1 MPGPRAAK
9 WLPKRLLNLLKDPLV
24 HFLALGLLLFVV
36 HAFVAD
42 PSSWETDKTIRISE
56 GDVRRLTAA
65 WELQWR
71 RPPSKD
77 ELTNLIREHVREEIL
92 YREALA
98 LGLDQ
103 DDSIVRRRLAQK
115 MQFLSEDMAAGE
127 EPSEAALQRFFEQH
141 PDRFKTPATAT
152 FTHIYFSPDK
162 RGAHARAD
170 AEQALKQLK
179 FGANATG
186 DRFMLQKHYAARSAE
201 QVAGLFGASFAEDLF
216 ALPVGSWQG
225 PLKSGYGLHLV
236 RVENRTEASLP
247 LFQEA
252 QVDARAAW
260 VDENRR
266 EANDRLY
273 ERLREDYRIEIGAGV
288 TDLASEAL
296 Q

>member
-1 MPGPRAAK
+1 M
-9 WLPKRLLNLLKDPLV
+9 
-24 HFLALGLLLFVV
+24 
-36 HAFVAD
+36 
-42 PSSWETDKTIRISE
+42 
-56 GDVRRLTAA
+56 
-65 WELQWR
+65 
-71 RPPSKD
+71 
-77 ELTNLIREHVREEIL
+77 REEIL

-141 PDRFKTPATAT
+141 SGRFKTPATAT

-179 FGANATG
+179 SGANATG

-201 QVAGLFGASFAEDLF
+201 QVAGLFGASFGQDLF
-216 ALPVGSWQG
+216 ALPAGSWQG
-225 PLKSGYGLHLV
+225 PLKSRLRAPPGA
-236 RVENRTEASLP
+236 RRKQNEARLP
-247 LFQEA
+247 SFQEA
-252 QVDARAAW
+252 QAGARAAW
-260 VDENRR
+260 ADENRR

-296 Q
+296 R

>member
-1 MPGPRAAK
+1 MPGRRAAK
-9 WLPKRLLNLLKDPLV
+9 WLPNWLPNWLNDPLV

-36 HAFVAD
+36 HAFVSG

-127 EPSEAALQRFFEQH
+127 EPSKEELERFFEQH
-141 PDRFKTPATAT
+141 RDRFKTPATAT

-162 RGAHARAD
+162 RSKRVGAD
-170 AEQALKQLK
+170 AEQALEQLRA
-179 FGANATG
+179 GAKATG
-186 DRFMLQKHYAARSAE
+186 DRFMLQKHYAE

-216 ALPVGSWQG
+216 ALPAGSWQG

-236 RVENRTEASLP
+236 RVENRTEARLP
-247 LFQEA
+247 SFQEA
-252 QVDARAAW
+252 QAGARAAW
-260 VDENRR
+260 ADENRR